1 MSAKK
6 TKSRLDQRLVDEGLA
21 ANLRIAGAMIMAG
34 EVLAGNIP
42 AQSAG
47 QQIQDDMPV
56 RLKKS
61 QDGWVSRGAHKL
73 LTAVEKFHLRF
84 DGRVCLDV
92 GSSTGGF
99 TQVLLHYG
107 ASLVYSLDVGYGLLD
122 WSLRSDSRVVVME
135 RQNARFMTPDMFN
148 PVPDFAC
155 TDASFIS
162 LRLLLKPMAKVTD
175 SAAEAVV
182 LVKPQFEAD
191 PKDVGEGGIVRSP
204 EVHAE
209 ILQNLAEFINS
220 ETPWKLQNASWSG
233 IRGTKG
239 NIEYLFHL
247 RKNAAAKSFDVDELV
262 RGSHEFFQISGSSYS
277 L

>member
-1 MSAKK
+1 
-6 TKSRLDQRLVDEGLA
+6 
-21 ANLRIAGAMIMAG
+21 MIMAG

-47 QQIQDDMPV
+47 QQRIQDDMPM
-56 RLKKS
+56 RLKS

-135 RQNARFMTPDMFN
+135 R
-148 PVPDFAC
+148 
-155 TDASFIS
+155 
-162 LRLLLKPMAKVTD
+162 LRLKDGMTTFHFTMRF
-175 SAAEAVV
+175 AV
-182 LVKPQFEAD
+182 
-191 PKDVGEGGIVRSP
+191 
-204 EVHAE
+204 E
-209 ILQNLAEFINS
+209 I
-220 ETPWKLQNASWSG
+220 
-233 IRGTKG
+233 
-239 NIEYLFHL
+239 
-247 RKNAAAKSFDVDELV
+247 
-262 RGSHEFFQISGSSYS
+262 
-277 L
+277 